1 LDDAQRHRTR
11 SSSGRRP
18 AAARLGS
25 HRSDLLAPGDEISLD
40 GIGRL
45 VVVNERAE
53 GSEAV
58 LDLVDRTL
66 LGVAGPTPA

>member
-1 LDDAQRHRTR
+1 V
-11 SSSGRRP
+11 
-18 AAARLGS
+18 
-25 HRSDLLAPGDEISLD
+25 PGDEISLD